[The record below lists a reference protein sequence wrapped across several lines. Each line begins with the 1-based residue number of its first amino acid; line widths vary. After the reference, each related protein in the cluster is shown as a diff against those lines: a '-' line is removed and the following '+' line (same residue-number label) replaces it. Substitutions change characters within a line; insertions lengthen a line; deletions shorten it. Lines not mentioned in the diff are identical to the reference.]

1 MRNDA
6 QMLLILIA
14 DKSRPSRSPVVA
26 MIVPASALI
35 TGLEEVSKRCAGTGW
50 AISTVSPHDGPG
62 GRFVPERPVRSS
74 QPAAAGWGPARE
86 WP

>member
-6 QMLLILIA
+6 QMLTIMIT
-14 DKSRPSRSPVVA
+14 DQSRPSRSNVVA

-35 TGLEEVSKRCAGTGW
+35 SGLEEVSKRCAGTGW
-50 AISTVSPHDGPG
+50 TISTVNPNDAPR
-62 GRFVPERPVRSS
+62 GRFVSDRPAWSP
-74 QPAAAGWGPARE
+74 QAAAPGWAPGKN